1 VKAPMLAGP
10 SRIQIFEVAVEGD
23 AWRQVILSLLVSV
36 RFPLDK
42 TGAAMRPASAPR
54 APTVPIHV

>member
-1 VKAPMLAGP
+1 MLAGP

-23 AWRQVILSLLVSV
+23 AWRQVIILSLLVSV